1 MIKDETLDE
10 YRLQVRKVLAD
21 YEKEVQSL
29 YSKVEKIH
37 KQIRSLNENAG
48 GIINNIN
55 EKAKKRLLELYLIN
69 DCKKVSVVFSKK
81 DDDFIQ
87 IDLK

>member
-1 MIKDETLDE
+1 MIRDETLDE

>member
-10 YRLQVRKVLAD
+10 YRLQVRKVVAD